1 MQPLRVIFRAEKSGD
16 FKGAVTAIFPDD
28 PTVAGWLSAYSHVG
42 QHSMACPAW
51 YRTTRPATLDEYAP
65 LLAELR
71 LTYETGPDAMRLVVC
86 KRR

>member
-1 MQPLRVIFRAEKSGD
+1 MRVIFRADRGGE
-16 FKGAVTAIFPDD
+16 VTAVFPDV
-28 PTVAGWLSAYSHVG
+28 PNRAGLMDCYSHIG
-42 QHSMACPAW
+42 QHSGCSLGW